1 MDRKLKLR
9 HMTGWVLA
17 VVFAAA
23 AGAGQSGCD
32 ALRGDDDGDRGRDRR
47 LSRERGGDPPTGP
60 VNPANEP
67 PLVAAARAGDAKE
80 VRRLVGEGADVNAF
94 GKGRQTALIAAAAR
108 GRRDVVGVL
117 VEAGADANLRDAKGN
132 TAAEAA
138 ADKGHDR
145 IAETIRKA
153 EVKPPAGPARPVAP
167 PKPQPDRPR
176 Q

>member
-1 MDRKLKLR
+1 MDRAFKLR
-9 HMTGWVLA
+9 QMTRWVLA
-17 VVFAAA
+17 FVLAVA
-23 AGAGQSGCD
+23 AGAAQMGCG
-32 ALRGDDDGDRGRDRR
+32 AFRGGDDDDGDKR
-47 LSRERGGDPPTGP
+47 LTRERGGDPPTGP
-60 VNPANEP
+60 VNPASEP

-94 GKGRQTALIAAAAR
+94 GKGRQTALIAAAGR
-108 GRRDVVGVL
+108 GHREVVAAL

-145 IAETIRKA
+145 IAASIRKA
-153 EVKPPAGPARPVAP
+153 EVKPPPGPAKPVAA

>member
-1 MDRKLKLR
+1 MDRSLKLR

-17 VVFAAA
+17 VVFVSA

-32 ALRGDDDGDRGRDRR
+32 VFRGEGDDGDRRVT
-47 LSRERGGDPPTGP
+47 RERGGDPPTGP
-60 VNPANEP
+60 VNPASEP
-67 PLVAAARAGDAKE
+67 PLVTAARAGDAKE
-80 VRRLVGEGADVNAF
+80 VRRLIGEGADVNAF
-94 GKGRQTALIAAAAR
+94 GKGRQTALIAAA
-108 GRRDVVGVL
+108 GPGHRDVVRAL
-117 VEAGADANLRDAKGN
+117 LEAGADANLRDAKGN

-138 ADKGHDR
+138 ADRGHDR

-153 EVKPPAGPARPVAP
+153 EVKPPAGPARPVAA